1 MRLSLFQ
8 ARVLRVLLGD
18 PHKPMAGVEIQDQTH
33 LKGGTLYPLLETLQG
48 KGLVTSKW
56 ERFPVGTGRI
66 GSARRYY
73 RLTPNGIAYS
83 REELAKLA
91 DELRPP
97 AHQEAS

>member
-1 MRLSLFQ
+1 MRLSLLQ
-8 ARVLRVLLGD
+8 LRVLRVLLGA
-18 PHKPMAGVEIQDQTH
+18 PVTPMAGVEIADHTRI
-33 LKGGTLYPLLETLQG
+33 KGGTLYPLLETLQD
-48 KGLVTSKW
+48 KGLVSSEW

-91 DELRPP
+91 NELRPP
-97 AHQEAS
+97 AYEEAS